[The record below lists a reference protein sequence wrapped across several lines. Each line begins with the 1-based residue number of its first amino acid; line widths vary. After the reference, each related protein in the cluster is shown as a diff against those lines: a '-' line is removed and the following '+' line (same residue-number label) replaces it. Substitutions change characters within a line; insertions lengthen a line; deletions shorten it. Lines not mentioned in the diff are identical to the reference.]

1 MMADDFGGPVE
12 ELSLDRRAFKA
23 GKELV
28 ETVIYQMDKWEG
40 LFFVV
45 KHREY
50 QKEWIVTLVDI
61 CSLDL
66 NRGTSGEVEVQ
77 TTVYR
82 EPTWYERL
90 FKKGERHAYIP
101 DREVIEVERI
111 ETTVL
116 CDQELIVKIRDA
128 YERWVK
134 DETLIRETTA
144 NRNAAQKRLDA
155 ARAINRLI

>member
-1 MMADDFGGPVE
+1 MMADDFGGGVE
-12 ELSLDRRAFKA
+12 ELSLDRRAFKE
-23 GKELV
+23 GRNLV
-28 ETVIYQMDKWEG
+28 ETVIYQMEKWEG

-77 TTVYR
+77 TVVYR
-82 EPTWYERL
+82 EPTWFERL
-90 FKKGERHAYIP
+90 FKKGERHSYI

-116 CDQELIVKIRDA
+116 CDHELIIKIRDA
-128 YERWVK
+128 YERWTK
-134 DETLIRETTA
+134 DEALIRETTA
-144 NRNAAQKRLDA
+144 NRNAAQKRLDG

>member
-1 MMADDFGGPVE
+1 MMADDFGGVE

-61 CSLDL
+61 CQLDL

-77 TTVYR
+77 TTV
-82 EPTWYERL
+82 
-90 FKKGERHAYIP
+90 
-101 DREVIEVERI
+101 
-111 ETTVL
+111 
-116 CDQELIVKIRDA
+116 
-128 YERWVK
+128 
-134 DETLIRETTA
+134 
-144 NRNAAQKRLDA
+144 
-155 ARAINRLI
+155 